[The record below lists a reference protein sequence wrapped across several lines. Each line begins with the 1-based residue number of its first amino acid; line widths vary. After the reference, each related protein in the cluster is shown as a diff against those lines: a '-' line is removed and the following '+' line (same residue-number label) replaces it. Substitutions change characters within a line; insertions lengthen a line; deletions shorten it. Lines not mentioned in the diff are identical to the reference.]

1 MKKLNWQELNAQLR
15 TFSEEDLKNLI
26 TNEIQTT
33 RRPSVLKRL
42 HQRYCIVRA
51 ARERTDLLALI

>member
-26 TNEIQTT
+26 TNELQTT
-33 RRPSVLKRL
+33 RRPTALKRL

-51 ARERTDLLALI
+51 ARERADLLALI

>member
-26 TNEIQTT
+26 TKEIQTT

>member
-26 TNEIQTT
+26 TNEIQTA

-42 HQRYCIVRA
+42 HQRYCIVRS

>member
-1 MKKLNWQELNAQLR
+1 MKKLNWKELNAQLL

-26 TNEIQTT
+26 TNEIQPA
-33 RRPSVLKRL
+33 RRPTVLKRL